1 MVAAHPFIAP
11 ALERLDEALWDLP
24 GVDASDPEGI
34 RREALALLP
43 TDLAQRLQGLLLSV
57 KALEQTL
64 EPDAK
69 VLGETVFALGQFHAE
84 MVALSRAQAEI
95 ESAWIGTASVDPRAL
110 EGQQPEQ
117 IRKFL
122 ALRDRLF
129 RQVADFTLKLLLG
142 LFGLLIVLLVL
153 GLI

>member
-1 MVAAHPFIAP
+1 MEAKSFLAP
-11 ALERLDEALWDLP
+11 AMTRLDEALWDLQ

-43 TDLAQRLQGLLLSV
+43 DDMAQKFDTLLTAV
-57 KALEQTL
+57 KTLEQSQD
-64 EPDAK
+64 PSPKA
-69 VLGETVFALGQFHAE
+69 LGETVFALGQFHSE
-84 MVALSRAQAEI
+84 ILALSRAQAEI
-95 ESAWIGTASVDPRAL
+95 ESAWIGSDSVTPRAL

-117 IRKFL
+117 IRQFL
-122 ALRDRLF
+122 ALRDRIF

-142 LFGLLIVLLVL
+142 LFGLLVVLLVL

>member
-1 MVAAHPFIAP
+1 MQGKTFLAP
-11 ALERLDEALWDLP
+11 ALVRLDETLWDLP
-24 GVDASDPEGI
+24 GVEASDPQGI

-43 TDLAQRLQGLLLSV
+43 DDLAQKLRGLLE
-57 KALEQTL
+57 AAERLEHT
-64 EPDAK
+64 EAPDPQI
-69 VLGETVFALGQFHAE
+69 LGETVFTLGQFHSE
-84 MVALSRAQAEI
+84 IVALSRAQAEI
-95 ESAWIGTASVDPRAL
+95 ESAWIGTDTVEPRSL

-122 ALRDRLF
+122 ALRDRVF

-142 LFGLLIVLLVL
+142 LFGLLVVLLIL